1 MIEKLLRKDFVKIPT
16 NYMSRYFRTLF
27 IYFIFG
33 CFVFS
38 NAQTDSISK
47 PNRIKIDGVAAVI
60 GDYVILDSDIDKAYI
75 DLESQGIPTSNIERC
90 SLLGKLMEDKLYA
103 HHAEQDSLEVSDV
116 EINDYVGRT
125 IDYFVQELGSIEN
138 VLEFYKKK
146 DEQSFRNELFDIN
159 RVQQLSQR
167 MQANLVEKIEVTPE
181 EVRTFFNKIPI
192 DQRPVFGAE
201 LEIAQI
207 VIEPTPTKEEVER
220 IIRRLETMRND
231 VLENGSSFSSKA
243 ILYSQDPGSRS
254 RGGRYTLN
262 RKRPVM
268 VKEFRDQAYR
278 LREGEVSQP
287 FQTDFGWHIVTV
299 DKIRGQLIDVRHV
312 LLVPEISS
320 KELKDA
326 KDKLDLIRKR
336 IQDKEISFADAALE
350 FSDDNDT
357 ATNGG
362 VLINPASGDTRFEL
376 TKLDPAIYNQILNLE
391 DNQISS
397 PVLDEDRSGNKKYKI
412 LKVTNRYDQH
422 QADFASDYV
431 KIKDL
436 ALKEKQLDAIQNW
449 MSEKIDDTFVNVN
462 RSYRD
467 CDFSNKWVQ

>member
-1 MIEKLLRKDFVKIPT
+1 M
-16 NYMSRYFRTLF
+16 NYMNSQFIILF
-27 IYFIFG
+27 SLLSLISGY
-33 CFVFS
+33 
-38 NAQTDSISK
+38 AQTNNTLD
-47 PNRIKIDGVAAVI
+47 PNKIKIDGVAAVI
-60 GDYVILDSDIDKAYI
+60 GDYVILDSDVDKAYI
-75 DLESQGIPTSNIERC
+75 DLESQGIPTSNIDRC

-103 HHAEQDSLEVSDV
+103 HHAEQDSILVSDN
-116 EINDYVGRT
+116 EINDYVSRT
-125 IDYFVQELGSIEN
+125 IDYFVQELGSMEK
-138 VLEFYKKK
+138 VLDFYKKK

-167 MQANLVEKIEVTPE
+167 MQANIVDEIEVTPE
-181 EVRTFFNKIPI
+181 EVRTFFDKIPV

-207 VIEPTPTKEEVER
+207 VIEPTPTELEIKRTVQL
-220 IIRRLETMRND
+220 LETMRND
-231 VLENGSSFSSKA
+231 VLENGSSFASKA

-254 RGGRYTLN
+254 RGGRYTLD

-312 LLVPEISS
+312 LLVPEISA

-326 KDKLDLIRKR
+326 KDKLELIRKR
-336 IQDKEISFADAALE
+336 IQDQEINFANAALE

-357 ATNGG
+357 AANGG

-391 DNQISS
+391 DNQITP

-422 QADFASDYV
+422 QADFAIDYV

-449 MSEKIDDTFVNVN
+449 MGEKIDDTFVNLN

-467 CDFSNKWVQ
+467 CDFSNKWVR

>member
-1 MIEKLLRKDFVKIPT
+1 MNKR
-16 NYMSRYFRTLF
+16 
-27 IYFIFG
+27 
-33 CFVFS
+33 FVFLFLFFHFGS
-38 NAQTDSISK
+38 SVLIYAQTDSIVN
-47 PNRIKIDGVAAVI
+47 PTRIKIDGVAAVI
-60 GDYVILDSDIDKAYI
+60 GDYVILDSDVDKAYI

-103 HHAEQDSLEVSDV
+103 HHAEQDSITVSDA
-116 EINDYVGRT
+116 EINDYVSRT
-125 IDYFVQELGSIEN
+125 IDYFVQQLGNMEK

-146 DEQSFRNELFDIN
+146 DEQSFRSELFDIN

-167 MQANLVEKIEVTPE
+167 MQSNIVEEIEVTPD
-181 EVRTFFNKIPI
+181 EVRTFFDKIPV

-207 VIEPTPTKEEVER
+207 IVEPTPIESEVER
-220 IIRRLETMRND
+220 TIRQLETMRND
-231 VLENGSSFSSKA
+231 VLENGSSFASKA

-312 LLVPEISS
+312 LLVPEISA

-336 IQDKEISFADAALE
+336 IQDGEFSFADAALN
-350 FSDDNDT
+350 FSDDKDT
-357 ATNGG
+357 ASNGG

-376 TKLDPAIYNQILNLE
+376 TKLDPTIYNHILNLE
-391 DNQISS
+391 DNQIS
-397 PVLDEDRSGNKKYKI
+397 PPILDEDRSGNKKYKI
-412 LKVTNRYDQH
+412 LMVTNRYDEH
-422 QADFASDYV
+422 QADFAKDYV

-436 ALKEKQLDAIQNW
+436 ALKEKQLDAIEMW

-462 RSYRD
+462 RSYRN
-467 CDFSNKWVQ
+467 CDFSNKWVK

>member
-1 MIEKLLRKDFVKIPT
+1 MNRLICNLIAIFLLGG
-16 NYMSRYFRTLF
+16 F
-27 IYFIFG
+27 IWSF
-33 CFVFS
+33 
-38 NAQTDSISK
+38 AQTDSITTSTK
-47 PNRIKIDGVAAVI
+47 IKIDGVAAVI
-60 GDYVILDSDIDKAYI
+60 GDYVILDSDVDKAYI
-75 DLESQGIPTSNIERC
+75 DLESQGIPTGNIERC

-103 HHAEQDSLEVSDV
+103 HHAEQDSLEVSDA

-125 IDYFVQELGSIEN
+125 IDYFVQELGSMEK

-146 DEQSFRNELFDIN
+146 DEQSFRTELFDIN
-159 RVQQLSQR
+159 RVQQLSQK
-167 MQANLVEKIEVTPE
+167 MQASIVEEIEVTPE
-181 EVRTFFNKIPI
+181 EVRTFFDKIPA

-207 VIEPTPTKEEVER
+207 VVEPTPTSAELER
-220 IIRRLETMRND
+220 TISLLETMRND
-231 VLENGSSFSSKA
+231 VLENGSSFASKA

-254 RGGRYTLN
+254 RGGRYTLD

-278 LREGEVSQP
+278 LREGEVSKP

-312 LLVPEISS
+312 LLIPEISA
-320 KELKDA
+320 KELQEA
-326 KDKLDLIRKR
+326 KEKLELIRKR
-336 IQDKEISFADAALE
+336 VKDGEISFSDAALE
-350 FSDDNDT
+350 FSDDKDT
-357 ATNGG
+357 AANGG
-362 VLINPASGDTRFEL
+362 VLINPSSGDTRFEL

-391 DNQISS
+391 DNEISTTI
-397 PVLDEDRSGNKKYKI
+397 LDEDRSGNKKYKI
-412 LKVTNRYDQH
+412 LMVTNRYDQH
-422 QADFASDYV
+422 EAEYVNDYV

-436 ALKEKQLDAIQNW
+436 ALKEKQLDAIQKW
-449 MSEKIDDTFVNVN
+449 MGDKIDDTFVNVN

>member
-1 MIEKLLRKDFVKIPT
+1 MNKRFVI
-16 NYMSRYFRTLF
+16 LF
-27 IYFIFG
+27 LFFHFGSSVLIY
-33 CFVFS
+33 
-38 NAQTDSISK
+38 AQTDSIVN
-47 PNRIKIDGVAAVI
+47 PTRIKIDGVAAVI
-60 GDYVILDSDIDKAYI
+60 GDYVILDSDVDKAYI

-103 HHAEQDSLEVSDV
+103 HHAEQDSITVSDA
-116 EINDYVGRT
+116 EINDYVSRT
-125 IDYFVQELGSIEN
+125 IDYFVQQLGNMEK

-146 DEQSFRNELFDIN
+146 DEQSFRSELFDIN

-167 MQANLVEKIEVTPE
+167 MQSNIVEEIEVTPD
-181 EVRTFFNKIPI
+181 EVRTFFDKIPV
-192 DQRPVFGAE
+192 DQRPIFGAE

-207 VIEPTPTKEEVER
+207 IVEPTPIESEVER
-220 IIRRLETMRND
+220 TIRLLETMRND
-231 VLENGSSFSSKA
+231 VLENGSSFASKA

-254 RGGRYTLN
+254 RGGRYTLD

-312 LLVPEISS
+312 LLVPEISA

-336 IQDKEISFADAALE
+336 IQDGELSFADAALD
-350 FSDDNDT
+350 FSDDKDT
-357 ATNGG
+357 ASNGG
-362 VLINPASGDTRFEL
+362 VLINPTSGDTRFEL
-376 TKLDPAIYNQILNLE
+376 TKLDPTIYNHILNLE
-391 DNQISS
+391 DNQIS
-397 PVLDEDRSGNKKYKI
+397 PPILDEDRSGNKKYKI
-412 LKVTNRYDQH
+412 LMVTNRYDEH
-422 QADFASDYV
+422 QADFAKDYV

-436 ALKEKQLDAIQNW
+436 ALKEKQLDAIEMW

-462 RSYRD
+462 RSYRN
-467 CDFSNKWVQ
+467 CDFSNKWIK

>member
-1 MIEKLLRKDFVKIPT
+1 MNKRFVI
-16 NYMSRYFRTLF
+16 LF
-27 IYFIFG
+27 LFFHFGSSVLIY
-33 CFVFS
+33 
-38 NAQTDSISK
+38 AQTDSIVN
-47 PNRIKIDGVAAVI
+47 PTRIKIDGVAAVI
-60 GDYVILDSDIDKAYI
+60 GDYVILDSDVDKAYI

-103 HHAEQDSLEVSDV
+103 HHAEQDSITVSDA
-116 EINDYVGRT
+116 EINDYVSRT
-125 IDYFVQELGSIEN
+125 IDYFVQQLGNMEK

-146 DEQSFRNELFDIN
+146 DEQSFRSELFDIN

-167 MQANLVEKIEVTPE
+167 MQSNIVEEIEVTPD
-181 EVRTFFNKIPI
+181 EVRTFFDKIPV

-207 VIEPTPTKEEVER
+207 IVEPTPLESEVER
-220 IIRRLETMRND
+220 TIRLLETMRND
-231 VLENGSSFSSKA
+231 VLENGSSFASKA

-254 RGGRYTLN
+254 RGGRYTLD

-312 LLVPEISS
+312 LLVPEISA

-336 IQDKEISFADAALE
+336 IQDGEFSFADAALD
-350 FSDDNDT
+350 FSDDKDT
-357 ATNGG
+357 ASNGG
-362 VLINPASGDTRFEL
+362 VLINPTTGDTRFEL
-376 TKLDPAIYNQILNLE
+376 TKLDPTIYNHILNLE
-391 DNQISS
+391 DNQIS
-397 PVLDEDRSGNKKYKI
+397 PPILDEDRSGNKKYKI
-412 LKVTNRYDQH
+412 LMVTNRYDEH
-422 QADFASDYV
+422 QADFAKDYV

-449 MSEKIDDTFVNVN
+449 MAEKIDDTFVNVN

>member
-1 MIEKLLRKDFVKIPT
+1 MNSWIRSICVFTFFGAIQFGHAQKDSIPT
-16 NYMSRYFRTLF
+16 P
-27 IYFIFG
+27 
-33 CFVFS
+33 
-38 NAQTDSISK
+38 Q
-47 PNRIKIDGVAAVI
+47 RIKIDGVAAVI
-60 GDYVILDSDIDKAYI
+60 GDYVILDSDIEKAYI
-75 DLESQGIPTSNIERC
+75 DLQSQGIPTGNIEKC

-103 HHAEQDSLEVSDV
+103 HHAEQDSLEVSNA

-125 IDYFVQELGSIEN
+125 IDYFVQELGSMEK

-167 MQANLVEKIEVTPE
+167 MQASSVEEIEVTPE
-181 EVRTFFNKIPI
+181 EVRTFFDKIPVN
-192 DQRPVFGAE
+192 QRPVFGAE

-207 VIEPTPTKEEVER
+207 VIDPKPTDQEVEKT
-220 IIRRLETMRND
+220 IRLLETMRND
-231 VLENGSSFSSKA
+231 VLENGSSFASKA

-254 RGGRYTLN
+254 RGGRYTLD

-278 LREGEVSQP
+278 LREGEISQP

-312 LLVPEISS
+312 LLVPEVSA
-320 KELKDA
+320 KELREA
-326 KDKLDLIRKR
+326 KEKLELIRKR
-336 IQDKEISFADAALE
+336 IQDEEISFSDAALE
-350 FSDDNDT
+350 FSDDKDT
-357 ATNGG
+357 ASNGG
-362 VLINPASGDTRFEL
+362 VLINPTSGDTRFEL
-376 TKLDPAIYNQILNLE
+376 TKLDPEIYNQILNLE
-391 DNQISS
+391 DNQISP
-397 PVLDEDRSGNKKYKI
+397 PVIEEDRSGKKKYKI
-412 LKVTNRYDQH
+412 LMVTNRYNEH
-422 QADFASDYV
+422 TADFANDYV

-436 ALKEKQLDAIQNW
+436 ALKEKQLNTIQEW
-449 MSEKIDDTFVNVN
+449 MGEKIDDTFVNVN

>member
-1 MIEKLLRKDFVKIPT
+1 MNKRFVI
-16 NYMSRYFRTLF
+16 LF
-27 IYFIFG
+27 LFFHFGSSVLIY
-33 CFVFS
+33 
-38 NAQTDSISK
+38 AQTDSIVN
-47 PNRIKIDGVAAVI
+47 PTRIKIDGVAAVI
-60 GDYVILDSDIDKAYI
+60 GDYVILDSDVDKAYI

-103 HHAEQDSLEVSDV
+103 HHAEQDSITVSDA
-116 EINDYVGRT
+116 EINDYVSRT
-125 IDYFVQELGSIEN
+125 IDYFVQQLGNMEK

-146 DEQSFRNELFDIN
+146 DEQSFRSELFDIN

-167 MQANLVEKIEVTPE
+167 MQSNIVEEIEVTPD
-181 EVRTFFNKIPI
+181 EVRTFFDKIPV

-207 VIEPTPTKEEVER
+207 IVEPTPIESEVER
-220 IIRRLETMRND
+220 TIRQLETMRND
-231 VLENGSSFSSKA
+231 VLENGSSFASKA

-254 RGGRYTLN
+254 RGGRYTLD

-312 LLVPEISS
+312 LLVPEISA

-336 IQDKEISFADAALE
+336 IQDGEFSFADAALD
-350 FSDDNDT
+350 FSDDKDT
-357 ATNGG
+357 ASNGG
-362 VLINPASGDTRFEL
+362 VLINPTSGDTRFEL
-376 TKLDPAIYNQILNLE
+376 TKLDPTIYNHILNLE
-391 DNQISS
+391 DNQIS
-397 PVLDEDRSGNKKYKI
+397 PPILDEDRSGNKKYKI
-412 LKVTNRYDQH
+412 LMVTNRYDEH
-422 QADFASDYV
+422 QADFVKDYV

-436 ALKEKQLDAIQNW
+436 ALKEKQLDAIEMW

-462 RSYRD
+462 RSYRN
-467 CDFSNKWVQ
+467 CDFSNKWVK

>member
-1 MIEKLLRKDFVKIPT
+1 MNKRLIIVF
-16 NYMSRYFRTLF
+16 LF
-27 IYFIFG
+27 FLFG
-33 CFVFS
+33 SSDICY
-38 NAQTDSISK
+38 AQTDSIVN
-47 PNRIKIDGVAAVI
+47 PTRIKIDGVAAVI
-60 GDYVILDSDIDKAYI
+60 GDYVILDSDVDKAYI

-103 HHAEQDSLEVSDV
+103 HHAEQDSITVSDA
-116 EINDYVGRT
+116 EINDYVSRT
-125 IDYFVQELGSIEN
+125 IDYFVQQLGSMEK

-146 DEQSFRNELFDIN
+146 DEQSFRSELFDIN

-167 MQANLVEKIEVTPE
+167 MQSNIVEEIEVTPD
-181 EVRTFFNKIPI
+181 EVRTFFDKIPV

-207 VIEPTPTKEEVER
+207 IVEPTPTESEVER
-220 IIRRLETMRND
+220 TIRLLETMRND
-231 VLENGSSFSSKA
+231 VLENGSSFASKA

-254 RGGRYTLN
+254 RGGRYTLD

-312 LLVPEISS
+312 LLVPEISA

-336 IQDKEISFADAALE
+336 IQDGEFSFADAALD
-350 FSDDNDT
+350 FSDDKDT
-357 ATNGG
+357 ASNGG
-362 VLINPASGDTRFEL
+362 VLINPTSGDTRFEL
-376 TKLDPAIYNQILNLE
+376 TKLDPTIYNHILNLE
-391 DNQISS
+391 DNQIS
-397 PVLDEDRSGNKKYKI
+397 PPILDEDRSGNKKYKI
-412 LKVTNRYDQH
+412 LMVTNRYDEH
-422 QADFASDYV
+422 QADFAKDYV

-436 ALKEKQLDAIQNW
+436 ALKEKQLDAIEMW

-462 RSYRD
+462 RSYRN
-467 CDFSNKWVQ
+467 CDFSNKWVK

>member
-1 MIEKLLRKDFVKIPT
+1 MNSWIRSICVFT
-16 NYMSRYFRTLF
+16 F
-27 IYFIFG
+27 FG
-33 CFVFS
+33 AIQFGH
-38 NAQTDSISK
+38 AQTDSI
-47 PNRIKIDGVAAVI
+47 PTPQRIKIDGVAAVI
-60 GDYVILDSDIDKAYI
+60 GDYVILDSDIEKAYI
-75 DLESQGIPTSNIERC
+75 DLQSQGIPTGNIEKC

-103 HHAEQDSLEVSDV
+103 HHAEQDSLEVSDA

-125 IDYFVQELGSIEN
+125 IDYFVQELGSMEK

-167 MQANLVEKIEVTPE
+167 MQASIVEEIEVTPE
-181 EVRTFFNKIPI
+181 EVRTFFDKIPVN
-192 DQRPVFGAE
+192 QRPVFGAE

-207 VIEPTPTKEEVER
+207 VIDPKPTDQEVEKT
-220 IIRRLETMRND
+220 IRLLETMRND
-231 VLENGSSFSSKA
+231 VLENGSSFASKA

-254 RGGRYTLN
+254 RGGRYTLD

-278 LREGEVSQP
+278 LREGEISQP

-312 LLVPEISS
+312 LLVPEVSA
-320 KELKDA
+320 KELREA
-326 KDKLDLIRKR
+326 KEKLELIRKR
-336 IQDKEISFADAALE
+336 IQDGEISFSDAALE
-350 FSDDNDT
+350 FSDDKDT
-357 ATNGG
+357 ASNGG
-362 VLINPASGDTRFEL
+362 VLINPTSGDTRFEL
-376 TKLDPAIYNQILNLE
+376 TKLDPEIYNQILNLE
-391 DNQISS
+391 DNQISP
-397 PVLDEDRSGNKKYKI
+397 PVIEEDRSGKKKYKI
-412 LKVTNRYDQH
+412 LMVTNRYNEH
-422 QADFASDYV
+422 TADFANDYV

-436 ALKEKQLDAIQNW
+436 ALKEKQLNTIQEW
-449 MSEKIDDTFVNVN
+449 MSEKIDDTFINVN

>member
-1 MIEKLLRKDFVKIPT
+1 MNSWIRSICVFT
-16 NYMSRYFRTLF
+16 F
-27 IYFIFG
+27 FG
-33 CFVFS
+33 AIQFGH
-38 NAQTDSISK
+38 AQTDSI
-47 PNRIKIDGVAAVI
+47 PTPQRIKIDGVAAVI
-60 GDYVILDSDIDKAYI
+60 GDYVILDSDIEKAYI
-75 DLESQGIPTSNIERC
+75 DLQSQGIPTGNIEKC

-103 HHAEQDSLEVSDV
+103 HHAEQDSLEVSDA

-125 IDYFVQELGSIEN
+125 IDYFVQELGSMEK

-167 MQANLVEKIEVTPE
+167 MQASIVEEIEVTPE
-181 EVRTFFNKIPI
+181 EVRTFFDKIPVN
-192 DQRPVFGAE
+192 QRPVFGAE

-207 VIEPTPTKEEVER
+207 VIDPTPTDQEIEKT
-220 IIRRLETMRND
+220 IRLLETMRND
-231 VLENGSSFSSKA
+231 VLENGSSFASKA

-254 RGGRYTLN
+254 RGGRYTLD

-278 LREGEVSQP
+278 LREGEISQP

-312 LLVPEISS
+312 LLVPEVSA
-320 KELKDA
+320 KELREA
-326 KDKLDLIRKR
+326 KEKLELIRKR
-336 IQDKEISFADAALE
+336 IQDEEISFSDAALE
-350 FSDDNDT
+350 FSDDKDT
-357 ATNGG
+357 ASNGG
-362 VLINPASGDTRFEL
+362 VLINPTSGDTRFEL
-376 TKLDPAIYNQILNLE
+376 TKLDPEIYNQILNLE
-391 DNQISS
+391 DNQISP
-397 PVLDEDRSGNKKYKI
+397 PVIEEDRSGKKKYKI
-412 LKVTNRYDQH
+412 LMVTNRYNEH
-422 QADFASDYV
+422 TADFANDYV

-436 ALKEKQLDAIQNW
+436 ALKEKQLNTIQEW
-449 MSEKIDDTFVNVN
+449 MGEKIDDTFINVN

>member
-1 MIEKLLRKDFVKIPT
+1 MNSWIRSICVFT
-16 NYMSRYFRTLF
+16 F
-27 IYFIFG
+27 FG
-33 CFVFS
+33 AIQFGH
-38 NAQTDSISK
+38 AQTDSI
-47 PNRIKIDGVAAVI
+47 PTPQRIKIDGVAAVI
-60 GDYVILDSDIDKAYI
+60 GDYVILDSDIEKAYI
-75 DLESQGIPTSNIERC
+75 DLQSQGIPTGNIEKC

-103 HHAEQDSLEVSDV
+103 HHAEQDSLEVSDA

-125 IDYFVQELGSIEN
+125 IDYFVQELGSMEK

-167 MQANLVEKIEVTPE
+167 MQASIVEEIEVTPE
-181 EVRTFFNKIPI
+181 EVRTFFDKIPVN
-192 DQRPVFGAE
+192 QRPVFGAE

-207 VIEPTPTKEEVER
+207 VIDPTPTDQEVEKS
-220 IIRRLETMRND
+220 IRLLETMRND
-231 VLENGSSFSSKA
+231 VLENGSSFASKA

-254 RGGRYTLN
+254 RGGRYTLD

-278 LREGEVSQP
+278 LREGEISQP

-312 LLVPEISS
+312 LLVPEVYANELREA
-320 KELKDA
+320 KE
-326 KDKLDLIRKR
+326 KLELIRKR
-336 IQDKEISFADAALE
+336 IQDEEIPCSDAARE
-350 FSDDNDT
+350 YSDDKDT
-357 ATNGG
+357 ASNGG
-362 VLINPASGDTRFEL
+362 VLINPTSGDTRFEL
-376 TKLDPAIYNQILNLE
+376 TKLDPEIYNQILNLE
-391 DNQISS
+391 DNQISP
-397 PVLDEDRSGNKKYKI
+397 PVIEEDRSGNKKYKI
-412 LKVTNRYDQH
+412 LMVTNRYNEH
-422 QADFASDYV
+422 TADFANDYV

-436 ALKEKQLDAIQNW
+436 ALKEKQLNTIQEW
-449 MSEKIDDTFVNVN
+449 MGEKIDDTFINVN

>member
-1 MIEKLLRKDFVKIPT
+1 MNKRFIILCVLFLFGSFV
-16 NYMSRYFRTLF
+16 MSF
-27 IYFIFG
+27 
-33 CFVFS
+33 
-38 NAQTDSISK
+38 AQTDSISK
-47 PNRIKIDGVAAVI
+47 LTRVKIDGIAAVI

-75 DLESQGIPTSNIERC
+75 DLESQGIPPSNIERC

-103 HHAEQDSLEVSDV
+103 HHAEQDSITVSDA
-116 EINDYVGRT
+116 EINDYVSRT
-125 IDYFVQELGSIEN
+125 IDYFVQQLGSMEK

-146 DEQSFRNELFDIN
+146 DEPSFRSELFDIN

-167 MQANLVEKIEVTPE
+167 MQASIVEEIEVTPD
-181 EVRTFFNKIPI
+181 EVRTFFDEIPL

-207 VIEPTPTKEEVER
+207 VVEPSPTESEVER
-220 IIRRLETMRND
+220 IIRLLETMRND
-231 VLENGSSFSSKA
+231 VLENGSSFASKA

-254 RGGRYTLN
+254 RGGRYTLD

-287 FQTDFGWHIVTV
+287 FQTDFGWHIITV

-312 LLVPEISS
+312 LLVPDISA
-320 KELKDA
+320 KELKEA
-326 KDKLDLIRKR
+326 KEKLELIRKR
-336 IQDKEISFADAALE
+336 IQDGEITFSDAALE
-350 FSDDNDT
+350 FSDDKET
-357 ATNGG
+357 AANGG
-362 VLINPASGDTRFEL
+362 VLINPTSGDTKFEL

-397 PVLDEDRSGNKKYKI
+397 PVLEEDRSGNKKYKV
-412 LKVTNRYDQH
+412 LMVTNRYDQH
-422 QADFASDYV
+422 EADYAVDYV

-436 ALKEKQLDAIQNW
+436 ALKEKQLDAVQKW
-449 MSEKIDDTFVNVN
+449 MGKKIDDTFVNVN